1 MPSRVSDSPSLGDSW
16 KPSREGTRHEAQ
28 ALLMVEQLLLSVAH
42 GDSTAPGILMCISH
56 LVFASRTWRQAL
68 ITAATPTITAV
79 MIMNCLGLRALRA
92 LTALTALRSLSR
104 LGRRPEIL
112 PGHKDQCHSLG
123 KGLAHV
129 LPVLPWHKA
138 LGCGPK
144 YRSANHDEELVPHA
158 RAYA

>member
-1 MPSRVSDSPSLGDSW
+1 MVCANYSMPSRVSDSPSLGDSW

-42 GDSTAPGILMCISH
+42 GGSTAPGILMCISH

-92 LTALTALRSLSR
+92 LTALTALRSLS
-104 LGRRPEIL
+104 LT
-112 PGHKDQCHSLG
+112 
-123 KGLAHV
+123 
-129 LPVLPWHKA
+129 
-138 LGCGPK
+138 
-144 YRSANHDEELVPHA
+144 
-158 RAYA
+158 